1 MNEKTVKVTDKD
13 CREALGYLFEWGFIE
28 EMTSNKRHYVTI
40 LAKRV
45 AEQLNIEL

>member
-1 MNEKTVKVTDKD
+1 MKQIKVTDKE
-13 CREALGYLFEWGFIE
+13 CREALGYLFEMGFIE

-40 LAKRV
+40 LANRV